1 MRFVDSKR
9 RTHWGWILL
18 GIGMI
23 AFLFFGFCEF
33 QPTPQREQKTIVFE
47 AD

>member
-9 RTHWGWILL
+9 RTHWKWILL
-18 GIGMI
+18 GIVVV
-23 AFLFFGFCEF
+23 ASLFLGFCEF
-33 QPTPQREQKTIVFE
+33 QPTPKIERKTIVFE